1 MGITA
6 NFFQKLQ
13 PYQKVNQFPGIT
25 TITNKLHLAR
35 NLMNMAKAYPTPY
48 DFFPKTWII
57 PTQMNDLRNHVSQ
70 NVYNTNQNKVTY
82 IVKPDN

>member
-1 MGITA
+1 
-6 NFFQKLQ
+6 
-13 PYQKVNQFPGIT
+13 
-25 TITNKLHLAR
+25 
-35 NLMNMAKAYPTPY
+35 MAKAYPTPY